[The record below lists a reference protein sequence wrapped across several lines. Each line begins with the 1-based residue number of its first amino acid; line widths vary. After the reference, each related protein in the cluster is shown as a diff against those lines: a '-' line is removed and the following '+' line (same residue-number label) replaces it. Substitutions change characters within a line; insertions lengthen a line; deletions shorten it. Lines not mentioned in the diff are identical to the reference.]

1 MKRMRDAIGS
11 MKALKGTD
19 PAVYAAIRAEEKR
32 QREKLL
38 LIASENF
45 ASPAVLAAQGCL
57 MTNKYAEG
65 YPGRRYYGGCQFV
78 DAVEELAIQRAK
90 QIFGADHVN
99 VQPHSGSQANMAAYL
114 SVLKPGDVILGMDLS
129 QGGHLTHGSRVNFS
143 GTLFRSYFYG
153 VDRATEVI
161 DYEAVQHIAEECRPR
176 LIVVGAS
183 AYPRILD
190 FPRFQAIAQAV
201 GAYLLVDIAHIAG
214 LIAAGLHPSPVPYA
228 DFVTTTTHKTLRGPR
243 GGIIMCK
250 AEHAKAV
257 DRAIFPGI
265 QGGPLMH
272 VIAAKA
278 VALNEALSPGF
289 KLYQQ
294 QVVANARALADGLAQ
309 CGYRVVS
316 GGTDTHLMLLNLTAK
331 GLTGKEAETALDAA
345 GITVNKNAVPYDEK
359 PPAIASGIRMGTPIV
374 STRGMREAE
383 MKEIVSLID
392 RVLQRPR
399 EKRVLREVRRQARAL
414 CGRFPVFQTYDAVHS
429 GEDGAQ

>member
-1 MKRMRDAIGS
+1 MSHAVGS
-11 MKALKGTD
+11 LKALRATD
-19 PAVYAAIRAEEKR
+19 PAVFDAIRAEEKR

-65 YPGRRYYGGCQFV
+65 YPGKRYYGGCQHV
-78 DAVEELAIQRAK
+78 DVVEELAIQRSK
-90 QIFGADHVN
+90 QLFGADHVN

-114 SVLKPGDVILGMDLS
+114 SVLKPGDVILGMDLA

-153 VDRATEVI
+153 VDRETEVI
-161 DYEAVQHIAEECRPR
+161 DYDAVQRIAEECHPR
-176 LIVVGAS
+176 MIVVGAS
-183 AYPRILD
+183 AYARILD
-190 FPRFQAIAQAV
+190 FPRFQKIAQSV

-214 LIAAGLHPSPVPYA
+214 LIATGLHPSPIPYA

-257 DRAIFPGI
+257 DKIIFPGT

-278 VALNEALSPGF
+278 VALHEALSPAF
-289 KLYQQ
+289 KSYQR
-294 QVVANARALADGLAQ
+294 QVVANARALAAGLAES
-309 CGYRVVS
+309 GYRVVS
-316 GGTDTHLMLLNLTAK
+316 GGTDTHLFLVNLSPK
-331 GLTGKEAETALDAA
+331 GLTGKEAESALDAA
-345 GITVNKNAVPYDEK
+345 GIIVNKNAVPYDEK
-359 PPAIASGIRMGTPIV
+359 PPAVASGIRLGTPIV

-383 MKEIVSLID
+383 MQDIVSLVD
-392 RVLQRPR
+392 RVLQQPQDL
-399 EKRVLREVRRQARAL
+399 RVQREVRKQAKAL
-414 CGRFPVFQTYDAVHS
+414 CGRFPIFHSYDAAS
-429 GEDGAQ
+429 T

>member
-1 MKRMRDAIGS
+1 MSDAVGS
-11 MKALKGTD
+11 LKALKAVD

-65 YPGRRYYGGCQFV
+65 YPGRRYYGGCQYV
-78 DAVEELAIQRAK
+78 DTVEELAIQRTK
-90 QIFGADHVN
+90 QLFGAEHVN

-114 SVLKPGDVILGMDLS
+114 SVLKPGDTILGMDLS

-143 GTLFRSYFYG
+143 GSLFRSHFYG
-153 VDRATEVI
+153 VDRETEVI
-161 DYEAVQHIAEECRPR
+161 DYEAVQRIAEECRPR
-176 LIVVGAS
+176 MIVVGAS

-190 FPRFQAIAQAV
+190 FPRFQEIAKSV

-257 DRAIFPGI
+257 DKSVFPGL

-278 VALNEALSPGF
+278 VALQEALSPAF

-294 QVVANARALADGLAQ
+294 QVVANARRLAAGLLNL
-309 CGYRVVS
+309 GYRVVS
-316 GGTDTHLMLLNLTAK
+316 GGTDTHLMLVNLSTK

-345 GITVNKNAVPYDEK
+345 GIIVNKNAVPYDDK
-359 PPAIASGIRMGTPIV
+359 PPAVAGGVRLGTPIV
-374 STRGMREAE
+374 STRGMGEKE
-383 MKEIVSLID
+383 MDEIVSLIH
-392 RVLQRPR
+392 RVLERPQDR
-399 EKRVLREVRRQARAL
+399 RVQREVRKEAKAL
-414 CGRFPVFQTYDAVHS
+414 CRRFPMFYAYSEQQVAMS
-429 GEDGAQ
+429 